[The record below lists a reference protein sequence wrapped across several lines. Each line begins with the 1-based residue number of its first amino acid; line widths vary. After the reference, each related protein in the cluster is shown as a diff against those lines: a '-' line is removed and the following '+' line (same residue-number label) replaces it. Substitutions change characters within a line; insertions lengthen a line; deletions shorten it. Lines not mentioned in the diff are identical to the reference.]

1 MGSSLSNAQPQAK
14 PKPKEDC
21 VLRARSNT
29 ALILRPAIPL
39 VIGILLLITLLFG
52 AIRFRLRNM
61 PLERDEGE
69 YAYSGQLILQG
80 IPPYKLA
87 YNLKL
92 PGIYAA
98 YAIVLATF
106 GQTAGGIHL
115 GLLLINACTILL
127 IYILTARVFS
137 RLAGLVAAATY
148 ALLSAS
154 PSVMGFEAHA
164 TNFVLPPILLGI
176 LLLLEGSRLR
186 NRWLIFASGFLCGIG
201 FLMKQHGV
209 FFAFFCCFYL
219 LLVGRKQRQ
228 GWREF
233 LSYIGALGTG
243 FILPYAVTCWLLY
256 RAGVFQKFW
265 FWTLSYAGEYSKVG
279 LHRGVH
285 AFVGSYGAIL
295 HANPLIWIIALI
307 GLLAPLWDLEA
318 RKHWGF
324 TGLLLLFSF
333 LSLCPGAYFR
343 PHYFI
348 LLLPAIALL
357 TGIAVGSATTA
368 LVESGRRRAVTLI
381 PMLVFLSALGLSI
394 FQQREFYFFLDPA
407 AAMEAT
413 YGTNPFLAAMKAAD
427 YVRQNSTEDARI
439 AVLGSEPEIYFYAR
453 RRSATGYLYMYSLI
467 VRQKYTARMQQ
478 ELIHE
483 VETNRPE
490 YLIYAD
496 VSESWGA
503 ERDHAPQASA
513 FLNWVREYAQTYYDA
528 VGVAEIEDSGRDVW
542 GDAAK
547 SYKPRAG
554 EAIYVMK
561 RKQQ

>member
-1 MGSSLSNAQPQAK
+1 MGSSLSNAQAQAK
-14 PKPKEDC
+14 PKEGCP
-21 VLRARSNT
+21 LRGRSNT
-29 ALILRPAIPL
+29 ALLRPAIPL

-69 YAYSGQLILQG
+69 YAYSGQLLLQG

-127 IYILTARVFS
+127 IYILTARLFG
-137 RLAGLVAAATY
+137 RLSGLVAAASY

-164 TNFVLPPILLGI
+164 TNFVLPPVLLGI

-186 NRWLIFASGFLCGIG
+186 NRWLVFGSGLLCGIG

-219 LLVGRKQRQ
+219 LLVKWKQKQ
-228 GWREF
+228 GLREF
-233 LSYIGALGTG
+233 LSGIGALGTG
-243 FILPYAVTCWLLY
+243 FILPYGVTCWLLY
-256 RAGVFQKFW
+256 RAGVFQQFW
-265 FWTLSYAGEYSKVG
+265 FWTVSYAGEYSKMG

-285 AFVGSYGAIL
+285 SFVESYGAIL
-295 HANPLIWIIALI
+295 RANPLIWIIALI
-307 GLLAPLWDLEA
+307 GLLAPLWDVEA

-324 TGLLLLFSF
+324 SGLLLLFSF

-348 LLLPAIALL
+348 LLLPTIALL

-368 LVESGRRRAVTLI
+368 LAESWRRRAVTLI
-381 PMLVFLSALGLSI
+381 PILFLGALGLSI
-394 FQQREFYFFLDPA
+394 FQQRGFYFSLDPA
-407 AAMEAT
+407 GAMEAT

-427 YVRQNSTEDARI
+427 YVRQNSPEDARI

-453 RRSATGYLYMYSLI
+453 RRSATGHLYMYSLI

-496 VSESWGA
+496 VAESWGA
-503 ERDHAPQASA
+503 ERERAPQASA
-513 FLNWVREYAQTYYDA
+513 FLNWVREYTQTYYDA
-528 VGVAEIEDSGRDVW
+528 VGVAEIGDSGRDVW

-547 SYKPRAG
+547 GYKPTAT

-561 RKQQ
+561 RKQH

>member
-1 MGSSLSNAQPQAK
+1 MGSSLSNAQAQA
-14 PKPKEDC
+14 KEDC
-21 VLRARSNT
+21 ALRTSSNT
-29 ALILRPAIPL
+29 SLILRPAIPL
-39 VIGILLLITLLFG
+39 VIGILLFITVLFG

-69 YAYSGQLILQG
+69 YAYSGQLLLQG

-115 GLLLINACTILL
+115 GVLLVNACTILL
-127 IYILTARVFS
+127 IYILTARLFG
-137 RLAGLVAAATY
+137 RLAGLVAAASY

-176 LLLLEGSRLR
+176 LLLLEGLRLR
-186 NRWLIFASGFLCGIG
+186 NRWLIFGSGLLCGIG
-201 FLMKQHGV
+201 FLMKQHGL
-209 FFAFFCCFYL
+209 FFAFFCGFYL
-219 LLVGRKQRQ
+219 LLAGWKQRQ
-228 GWREF
+228 GWREL
-233 LSYIGALGTG
+233 LSDIGALGTG

-256 RAGVFQKFW
+256 RAGVFQQFW
-265 FWTLSYAGEYSKVG
+265 FWTVSYAGEYSKMG

-285 AFVGSYGAIL
+285 SFLESCGAIL

-307 GLLAPLWDLEA
+307 GLLAPLWEVEA

-368 LVESGRRRAVTLI
+368 LAESGRRRAVTLI
-381 PMLVFLSALGLSI
+381 PIFFLGALGLSI
-394 FQQREFYFFLDPA
+394 FQQRELYFSLDPA
-407 AAMEAT
+407 AAVEAT

-427 YVRQNSTEDARI
+427 YARQNSPEDARI

-483 VETNRPE
+483 VETSRPE

-496 VSESWGA
+496 VAESWGA
-503 ERDHAPQASA
+503 QRDRAPQASA
-513 FLNWVREYAQTYYDA
+513 FLNWVREYTQTYYDD
-528 VGVAEIEDSGRDVW
+528 VGVAELGDSGRDVW

-547 SYKPRAG
+547 GYAPTAT
-554 EAIYVMK
+554 EAVYVMK

>member
-1 MGSSLSNAQPQAK
+1 MGSYLTNAQAQAGTQAQENCAGSG
-14 PKPKEDC
+14 PPDI
-21 VLRARSNT
+21 
-29 ALILRPAIPL
+29 ALLRPAIPL
-39 VIGILLLITLLFG
+39 VIVFLVLISLLFG

-69 YAYSGQLILQG
+69 YAYSGQLLLQK

-98 YAIVLATF
+98 YAVLLATF
-106 GQTAGGIHL
+106 GQTSGGIHL
-115 GLLLINACTILL
+115 GLLLINTCTIFL
-127 IYILTARVFS
+127 IYILAARPFG
-137 RLAGLVAAATY
+137 RLAGLVAAASF

-164 TNFVLPPILLGI
+164 TNFVLPPALLGI

-186 NRWLIFASGFLCGIG
+186 NRWLIFGSGLLCGIG

-219 LLVGRKQRQ
+219 ALVGRKQKQ
-228 GWREF
+228 SWREII
-233 LSYIGALGTG
+233 SDIGALGTG
-243 FILPYAVTCWLLY
+243 FVLPYAVTCGLLY
-256 RAGVFQKFW
+256 RSGVFQQFW
-265 FWTLSYAGEYSKVG
+265 FWTVSYAGEYSKIG
-279 LHRGVH
+279 LRRGVH
-285 AFVGSYGAIL
+285 SFLESYGAIL
-295 HANPLIWIIALI
+295 HANPLIWVIAMV
-307 GLLAPLWDLEA
+307 GLLAPLLDARA

-357 TGIAVGSATTA
+357 TGIAVGSITTA
-368 LVESGRRRAVTLI
+368 LVEKGIRRAVTAVPIL
-381 PMLVFLSALGLSI
+381 MFLTALGISL
-394 FQQREFYFFLDPA
+394 FQQREFYFFLDA
-407 AAMEAT
+407 ATAMQQT
-413 YGTNPFLAAMKAAD
+413 YGANPFSAAMKAAD
-427 YVRQNSTEDARI
+427 YVRQNSPEDARI

-496 VSESWGA
+496 VAESWGA
-503 ERDHAPQASA
+503 EREHAPQASA
-513 FLNWVREYAQTYYDA
+513 FLAWVREYIHDYYDTED
-528 VGVAEIEDSGRDVW
+528 VAEVGGYARDAW

-547 SYKPRAG
+547 NHQPTAG

-561 RKQQ
+561 RKQR

>member
-14 PKPKEDC
+14 PKSKEDC
-21 VLRARSNT
+21 LLRGRSNT
-29 ALILRPAIPL
+29 ALLRPAIPL

-69 YAYSGQLILQG
+69 YAYSGQLLLQG

-98 YAIVLATF
+98 YAIALATF

-115 GLLLINACTILL
+115 GLLLINACTIFL
-127 IYILTARVFS
+127 IYILPARLFG
-137 RLAGLVAAATY
+137 RLAGLVAAATF

-164 TNFVLPPILLGI
+164 TNFVLPPVLLGI

-186 NRWLIFASGFLCGIG
+186 NRWLVFGSGFLCGIG

-219 LLVGRKQRQ
+219 LLVGWKQKQ
-228 GWREF
+228 GLREF
-233 LSYIGALGTG
+233 LSDIGALGTG
-243 FILPYAVTCWLLY
+243 FILPYAVTCLLLY
-256 RAGVFQKFW
+256 RAGVFQQFW
-265 FWTLSYAGEYSKVG
+265 FWTVSYAGEYSKMG

-285 AFVGSYGAIL
+285 SFVQSYGAIV

-307 GLLAPLWDLEA
+307 GLLAPLWDVEA
-318 RKHWGF
+318 RKQWGF

-357 TGIAVGSATTA
+357 TGISVGSATTA
-368 LVESGRRRAVTLI
+368 LAESWRRRAVTLI
-381 PMLVFLSALGLSI
+381 PILFLGALGLSI
-394 FQQREFYFFLDPA
+394 FQQRELYFSLDPA

-413 YGTNPFLAAMKAAD
+413 YGTNPFLAATKAAD
-427 YVRQNSTEDARI
+427 YVRQNSPENARI

-496 VSESWGA
+496 VAESWGA
-503 ERDHAPQASA
+503 ERNRAPQASA
-513 FLNWVREYAQTYYDA
+513 FLNWVREYTQTYYEA
-528 VGVAEIEDSGRDVW
+528 VGVAGIRDSGRHVW
-542 GDAAK
+542 GDVAK
-547 SYKPRAG
+547 SYKPTAG

>member
-1 MGSSLSNAQPQAK
+1 MGSSLSNAQAQAK
-14 PKPKEDC
+14 PEEDS

-29 ALILRPAIPL
+29 ALLRPAMLL
-39 VIGILLLITLLFG
+39 VIGILLLITLIFG

-69 YAYSGQLILQG
+69 YAYSGQLLLQG

-92 PGIYAA
+92 PGIYAT

-115 GLLLINACTILL
+115 GLLLVNACTILL
-127 IYILTARVFS
+127 VYILAARLFG
-137 RLAGLVAAATY
+137 RLSGLVAAASY

-164 TNFVLPPILLGI
+164 TNFVLPPVLLGI

-186 NRWLIFASGFLCGIG
+186 NRWLIFGSGLLCGIG

-209 FFAFFCCFYL
+209 FFAFFCGFYL
-219 LLVGRKQRQ
+219 LLAGWKQRQ

-233 LSYIGALGTG
+233 LSDIGALGAG
-243 FILPYAVTCWLLY
+243 FILPYAVTCWLLF
-256 RAGVFQKFW
+256 RAGVFQQFW
-265 FWTLSYAGEYSKVG
+265 FWTVSYAGEYSKMG

-285 AFVGSYGAIL
+285 SFVESYGAIL
-295 HANPLIWIIALI
+295 HANPLIWIIALM
-307 GLLAPLWDLEA
+307 GLLAPLWSVEA

-348 LLLPAIALL
+348 LLLPVIGLL
-357 TGIAVGSATTA
+357 TGIAVGSTATA
-368 LVESGRRRAVTLI
+368 LVGCRRGRAATLI
-381 PMLVFLSALGLSI
+381 PIFFLGALGLSI
-394 FQQREFYFFLDPA
+394 FQQRELYFSLDPA

-427 YVRQNSTEDARI
+427 YVRQNSPEDARI

-496 VSESWGA
+496 VAESWGA
-503 ERDHAPQASA
+503 ERGRAPQAAA
-513 FLNWVREYAQTYYDA
+513 FLNWVLEYTQTYYDA
-528 VGVAEIEDSGRDVW
+528 VGVAETGDSARDAW

-547 SYKPRAG
+547 GYKPTAT

>member
-1 MGSSLSNAQPQAK
+1 MGSSLSNAQAQLKEEHVLQAG
-14 PKPKEDC
+14 
-21 VLRARSNT
+21 SNT
-29 ALILRPAIPL
+29 ALILRPATSI

-69 YAYSGQLILQG
+69 YAYSGQLLLQG

-98 YAIVLATF
+98 YAVVLATF
-106 GQTAGGIHL
+106 GQTPGGIHL
-115 GLLLINACTILL
+115 GLLLINACTIFL
-127 IYILTARVFS
+127 IYILAARLFG
-137 RLAGLVAAATY
+137 RLAGLVAAASY
-148 ALLSAS
+148 ALLSAN

-164 TNFVLPPILLGI
+164 TNFVLPPVLLGI
-176 LLLLEGSRLR
+176 LLLLEGSRWR
-186 NRWLIFASGFLCGIG
+186 NRWLIFGSGLLCGIG

-219 LLVGRKQRQ
+219 LLAGRKQRQ
-228 GWREF
+228 GWREII
-233 LSYIGALGTG
+233 SDIAALGTA
-243 FILPYAVTCWLLY
+243 FLLPYAVTCGLLH
-256 RAGVFQKFW
+256 RAGVFQQFW
-265 FWTLSYAGEYSKVG
+265 FWTVSYAGEYSKMG
-279 LHRGVH
+279 LRRGVH
-285 AFVGSYGAIL
+285 SFLESYGAIL
-295 HANPLIWIIALI
+295 RANPLIWAVALA
-307 GLLAPLWDLEA
+307 GLLAPLWDAQA
-318 RKHWGF
+318 RRHREF

-357 TGIAVGSATTA
+357 AGIAVASVTTA
-368 LVESGRRRAVTLI
+368 LVESGRRRAATLI
-381 PMLVFLSALGLSI
+381 PVIIFLAALGLSI
-394 FQQREFYFFLDPA
+394 FQQRKFYFSLAPVE
-407 AAMEAT
+407 AMHAT
-413 YGTNPFLAAMKAAD
+413 YGANPFPAAMKAGD
-427 YVRQNSTEDARI
+427 YVRQNSPEDARM

-478 ELIHE
+478 ELMHE

-496 VSESWGA
+496 VAESWGA
-503 ERDHAPQASA
+503 ERDRAPQASG
-513 FLNWVREYAQTYYDA
+513 FLAWASEFIQTNYET
-528 VGVAEIEDSGRDVW
+528 VGVAEMGDSARDAW
-542 GDAAK
+542 GDEAK
-547 SYKPRAG
+547 SYKPKAG
-554 EAIYVMK
+554 EAIYIMK
-561 RKQQ
+561 RRQQ

>member
-1 MGSSLSNAQPQAK
+1 MGFSLSNAQVQVT
-14 PKPKEDC
+14 PKPKEDY
-21 VLRARSNT
+21 LLSERSKS
-29 ALILRPAIPL
+29 ALLRPAIPF
-39 VIGILLLITLLFG
+39 VIGILILITLLFG

-69 YAYSGQLILQG
+69 YAYSGQLLLQG

-115 GLLLINACTILL
+115 GLLLVNACTIFL
-127 IYILTARVFS
+127 IYILAARLFG
-137 RLAGLVAAATY
+137 RLSGLVAAATY

-186 NRWLIFASGFLCGIG
+186 NRWLIFGSGLLCGIG

-219 LLVGRKQRQ
+219 LLVGWKQKQ
-228 GWREF
+228 GLREF
-233 LSYIGALGTG
+233 LSDIGALGTG
-243 FILPYAVTCWLLY
+243 FILPYGVTCWLLY
-256 RAGVFQKFW
+256 RAGVFQQFW
-265 FWTLSYAGEYSKVG
+265 FWTVSYAGEYSKMG

-285 AFVGSYGAIL
+285 SFVESYGAIL

-307 GLLAPLWDLEA
+307 GLLAPLWDVEA

-324 TGLLLLFSF
+324 TGLLLLSSF

-348 LLLPAIALL
+348 LLLPVIALL
-357 TGIAVGSATTA
+357 TGLAVGSATAA
-368 LVESGRRRAVTLI
+368 LAECWRRCAFLI
-381 PMLVFLSALGLSI
+381 PILFLGALGLSI
-394 FQQREFYFFLDPA
+394 FQQRELYFSLAPA
-407 AAMEAT
+407 TALEAT

-427 YVRQNSTEDARI
+427 YVRQNSPESARI

-478 ELIHE
+478 ELINE

-496 VSESWGA
+496 VAESWGA
-503 ERDHAPQASA
+503 ERDRAPQASA
-513 FLNWVREYAQTYYDA
+513 FLNWVREYSQTYYDA
-528 VGVAEIEDSGRDVW
+528 VGVVEIGGSARALW

-547 SYKPRAG
+547 GYKPTAT